1 MSNTTGSKFG
11 GRTVGTPNKLTKE
24 VKETL
29 QDITDE
35 VVNSIEIQKLNTNQ
49 KLKFLQISLQYLLP
63 RLKHT
68 YNEIEEP
75 ISHTVNIVR
84 TTHELD
90 RLKKVE
96 KYEEENNV
104 KIL

>member
-1 MSNTTGSKFG
+1 M
-11 GRTVGTPNKLTKE
+11 GRIAGQPNKLTKE
-24 VKETL
+24 VKEIL
-29 QDITDE
+29 QDITDQ
-35 VVNSIEIQKLNTNQ
+35 VVNSIEIKKLNTNQ

-63 RLKHT
+63 RLKHQ

-96 KYEEENNV
+96 QYEEEHDV

>member
-1 MSNTTGSKFG
+1 MSRPKGS
-11 GRTVGTPNKLTKE
+11 VNKLTKE

-29 QDITDE
+29 QDITDK
-35 VVNSIEIQKLNTNQ
+35 VINTIDIEELDTNQ
-49 KLKFLQISLQYLLP
+49 KLKYLQISLQYLLP
-63 RLKHT
+63 RLKHQ
-68 YNEIEEP
+68 YNEIDEP

-96 KYEEENNV
+96 QYEEEHDV

>member
-1 MSNTTGSKFG
+1 M
-11 GRTVGTPNKLTKE
+11 GRIAGQPNKLTKE
-24 VKETL
+24 VKEIL
-29 QDITDE
+29 QDITE
-35 VVNSIEIQKLNTNQ
+35 ELVSSIEIQKLNTNQ

-63 RLKHT
+63 RLKHQ

-96 KYEEENNV
+96 QYEEEHDV

>member
-1 MSNTTGSKFG
+1 MSRPKGS
-11 GRTVGTPNKLTKE
+11 VNKLTKE

-29 QDITDE
+29 QDITDK
-35 VVNSIEIQKLNTNQ
+35 VINTIDIEELDTNQ

-63 RLKHT
+63 RLKHQ
-68 YNEIEEP
+68 YNEIDEP

-96 KYEEENNV
+96 QYEEEHDV

>member
-1 MSNTTGSKFG
+1 MARPKGSL
-11 GRTVGTPNKLTKE
+11 NKLTIE

-29 QDITDE
+29 QNITEELVKDID
-35 VVNSIEIQKLNTNQ
+35 IKALNYNQ

-68 YNEIEEP
+68 YNENEEP

-96 KYEEENNV
+96 KYEAENNV
-104 KIL
+104 QIL

>member
-1 MSNTTGSKFG
+1 M
-11 GRTVGTPNKLTKE
+11 
-24 VKETL
+24 
-29 QDITDE
+29 QDITDK
-35 VVNSIEIQKLNTNQ
+35 VINTIDIEELDTNQ
-49 KLKFLQISLQYLLP
+49 KLKYLQISLQYLLP
-63 RLKHT
+63 RLKHQ
-68 YNEIEEP
+68 YNEIDEP

-96 KYEEENNV
+96 QYEEEHDV

>member
-1 MSNTTGSKFG
+1 M
-11 GRTVGTPNKLTKE
+11 GRIAGQPNKLTKE
-24 VKETL
+24 VKEIL
-29 QDITDE
+29 QDITDQ

-63 RLKHT
+63 RLKHQ
-68 YNEIEEP
+68 YSENEEP
-75 ISHTVNIVR
+75 ISHTLNIVK

-96 KYEEENNV
+96 KYEEEHGVN
-104 KIL
+104 IL

>member
-1 MSNTTGSKFG
+1 MSRPKGS
-11 GRTVGTPNKLTKE
+11 VNKLTKE

-35 VVNSIEIQKLNTNQ
+35 VVSSIEIQKLNTNQ

-63 RLKHT
+63 RLKHQ
-68 YNEIEEP
+68 YNEIDEP

-96 KYEEENNV
+96 QYEEEHDV

>member
-11 GRTVGTPNKLTKE
+11 GRTVGTPNKITKE
-24 VKETL
+24 IK
-29 QDITDE
+29 DILKNITEELVSD
-35 VVNSIEIQKLNTNQ
+35 IDIKALNYNQ

-63 RLKHT
+63 RLKHQ
-68 YNEIEEP
+68 YNEIDEP

-96 KYEEENNV
+96 QYEEEHDV